1 MKALQQQVAQLEGL
15 FKQQQTQQQNQQVA
29 STQSMI
35 DQFAQAKDEQGNL
48 KHPHFESVRDT
59 MGVFINSGKAQGLD
73 QAYEMAIYSDPK
85 LRAEMIEEQV
95 KAEQKK
101 VVTTDAVKNAKKVQ
115 RSQVK
120 GSATPA
126 TEGVPS
132 NLSVRET
139 IDLTLKQL
147 AKGA

>member
-1 MKALQQQVAQLEGL
+1 MEGL

-48 KHPHFESVRDT
+48 KHPHFASVRDT
-59 MGVFINSGKAQGLD
+59 MGVLINSGKAQGLD

-85 LRAEMIEEQV
+85 LRAEMIQEQV

-101 VVTTDAVKNAKKVQ
+101 VVTTDAVKTAKKVQ

-120 GSATPA
+120 GRATPE
-126 TEGVPS
+126 TQGVTR